1 MSKESNFSLFPP
13 HIRAIV
19 EALQAIFHD
28 GAYADK
34 VIERVLKAD
43 KRRGPGDRA
52 FIAENIYEIVRWYR
66 LLYTIRGGQAR
77 KEEDWWEIVGIR
89 FIINGHTLPEWKEFR
104 RVHHEKVMKGYREAR
119 ANRSIAESIP
129 EWIDIMGMQELG
141 DVWPATI
148 RALNQ
153 PAKAIIRTNTLKT
166 TPEELQARLT
176 TDGIKTERLGAEGLW
191 VQEHRSLFRTDAFQ
205 QGMFEMQDFS
215 SQQVAHFCEVGPG
228 MRVVD
233 ACAGAGGK
241 TLHLATLMQN
251 KGQLIAMDT
260 EAWKLAE
267 LKKRAKR
274 NGVHIVDPRP
284 IESTKAIKRLY
295 DTADRLLLDVPCSGL
310 GVLRRNPDAKWKLS
324 KEFIARVKVM
334 QQDIIQRYA
343 RMVKPGGKLIYATC
357 SVLPGE
363 NQDQVA
369 AFLASEAGQ
378 SFRLEAERVILPQD
392 EGFDGF
398 FMARLVRT
406 ELPKTTPATE
416 ATGEAGI

>member
-1 MSKESNFSLFPP
+1 
-13 HIRAIV
+13 
-19 EALQAIFHD
+19 
-28 GAYADK
+28 
-34 VIERVLKAD
+34 
-43 KRRGPGDRA
+43 
-52 FIAENIYEIVRWYR
+52 
-66 LLYTIRGGQAR
+66 
-77 KEEDWWEIVGIR
+77 
-89 FIINGHTLPEWKEFR
+89 
-104 RVHHEKVMKGYREAR
+104 
-119 ANRSIAESIP
+119 
-129 EWIDIMGMQELG
+129 
-141 DVWPATI
+141 
-148 RALNQ
+148 
-153 PAKAIIRTNTLKT
+153 
-166 TPEELQARLT
+166 
-176 TDGIKTERLGAEGLW
+176 
-191 VQEHRSLFRTDAFQ
+191 
-205 QGMFEMQDFS
+205 
-215 SQQVAHFCEVGPG
+215 

-295 DTADRLLLDVPCSGL
+295 DSADRLLLDVPCSGL

-324 KEFIARVKVM
+324 KDFIARVKVM

-392 EGFDGF
+392 DGFDGF
-398 FMARLVRT
+398 FMARLVRA
-406 ELPKTTPATE
+406 ELPKTTPAAE
-416 ATGEAGI
+416 VIGDAGI